1 MTDRLVPQLTAR
13 FDELSQ
19 RLPDEG
25 IEFWF
30 ARDLTAQGSHT
41 KDLTHA

>member
-1 MTDRLVPQLTAR
+1 MTVTLIAQLMAR

-30 ARDLTAQGSHT
+30 ARD
-41 KDLTHA
+41 